1 MQGKGL
7 QSGTEAILPEV
18 SADGGRAECRPGEPC
33 IGSTRQR
40 LIGPVQLAI
49 RSLNPLTGEL
59 QWEYAMTS
67 YPEIQGPGQAPTSAK
82 WFWGG
87 VLSTAGGIVFG
98 GLGEW
103 FLALDADTGSE
114 LWRVNTGGEIKAA
127 PITFISDGKQLVAIA
142 AGRKLLT
149 FGLEGILT
157 LHEPSGN

>member
-33 IGSTRQR
+33 IGSTEQL
-40 LIGPVQLAI
+40 LIGPVQRAI

-59 QWEYAMTS
+59 RWEYAMTS
-67 YPEIQGPGQAPTSAK
+67 YPENRATSAK
-82 WFWGG
+82 YFWGG

-114 LWRVNTGGEIKAA
+114 LWQVNTGG
-127 PITFISDGKQLVAIA
+127 
-142 AGRKLLT
+142 
-149 FGLEGILT
+149 
-157 LHEPSGN
+157 